1 MGRRAGNGLLPL
13 AAPFALHPTR
23 RRWTRALLLKGT
35 PVEDAVRGGLGPVLR
50 VVVGCARRG
59 ASSHHC
65 EAAHI
70 SGDGYPCVLPNWY
83 THTRPT
89 TPAWATSLAPPR
101 LRHCYRVVQVDV
113 LDEVEEPHA
122 LRHRSLERLAS
133 RDEATASAALVQDSG
148 TRGLGEV
155 IVTRRAA

>member
-1 MGRRAGNGLLPL
+1 LPL
-13 AAPFALHPTR
+13 AAPFTLAPF
-23 RRWTRALLLKGT
+23 RAWSLAVPVAAPAATTVRQHTFHTTATHVYCQTGT
-35 PVEDAVRGGLGPVLR
+35 LILGP
-50 VVVGCARRG
+50 
-59 ASSHHC
+59 
-65 EAAHI
+65 
-70 SGDGYPCVLPNWY
+70 
-83 THTRPT
+83 RP
-89 TPAWATSLAPPR
+89 PAWATSLAPPR